1 MLTPQ
6 GWTQKAIVSMAG
18 CVITFIIGVA
28 SVIFYASG
36 EMDEEE
42 LEEEIRHKAELKKKR
57 RSVWA
62 RLVKRG

>member
-1 MLTPQ
+1 MT
-6 GWTQKAIVSMAG
+6 GMIG

-36 EMDEEE
+36 EMDEQE
-42 LEEEIRHKAELKKKR
+42 LEEEIRHKAELKRKR
-57 RSVWA
+57 KSVWA